1 MPGGIGINSRSGEL
15 PCRPQ
20 GDARIGRGDLNGH
33 QGNPVP
39 ANCPTS
45 TSTPASRKK
54 DNSENQQRKQPKT
67 REHPFLPEHF
77 LHVPLQ
83 LRGRFTRLIDTEE
96 YFVINRKKLYRGAR
110 GILLSQRYGKA
121 AYRSL
126 PLPPTGQRSAGNSQL
141 RSRLQGTSRAT
152 RGKGT
157 SQKSTS
163 QKLASRPGFMKKGAS
178 AESRNPFD
186 YSNGAEG
193 GTRTPTGFPTTPCAF
208 EKDRLDSKKICS
220 PSLHLEQYPPH
231 SSP

>member
-163 QKLASRPGFMKKGAS
+163 QKSASRPVFAKKENLARS
-178 AESRNPFD
+178 QIPFQSCD
-186 YSNGAEG
+186 GAEG
-193 GTRTPTGFPTTPCAF
+193 GTRPMRLRRSRLRPPGRLPRLTP
-208 EKDRLDSKKICS
+208 S
-220 PSLHLEQYPPH
+220 
-231 SSP
+231 